1 MAVLRA
7 PPPATQR
14 TLALCSVGLNSADS
28 LASLGP
34 FLGPPA
40 RRTRANEPGL
50 PSLLGHALLGAHGQS
65 LSGLLP
71 ACSNCTVG
79 RGLSLWASISPFLQR
94 GAGTSPEK
102 PREADL
108 PRPLPSTRLAAGTH
122 VRGGGCRQQGMRRL
136 DSASLCHCSDLEC
149 RAGEKLGL
157 PCGSDGDESACK
169 AGDLGLILGL
179 GRSPGEGIANLL
191 QCSCLENPMDIG
203 AWWAIAHRVTKESD
217 MTGRPTL
224 SLEHPGG

>member
-7 PPPATQR
+7 PPPAAQR

-50 PSLLGHALLGAHGQS
+50 PSLLGHALLGARGQS
-65 LSGLLP
+65 LSGSLP

-79 RGLSLWASISPFLQR
+79 RGLSLWASISPSLQR

-108 PRPLPSTRLAAGTH
+108 PRQYCASRSTH
-122 VRGGGCRQQGMRRL
+122 S
-136 DSASLCHCSDLEC
+136 DSHGRNALLMSQVLNSCYS
-149 RAGEKLGL
+149 
-157 PCGSDGDESACK
+157 
-169 AGDLGLILGL
+169 ILGPDVL
-179 GRSPGEGIANLL
+179 KCYATLCSVLTFTEMPGE
-191 QCSCLENPMDIG
+191 E
-203 AWWAIAHRVTKESD
+203 K
-217 MTGRPTL
+217 
-224 SLEHPGG
+224 